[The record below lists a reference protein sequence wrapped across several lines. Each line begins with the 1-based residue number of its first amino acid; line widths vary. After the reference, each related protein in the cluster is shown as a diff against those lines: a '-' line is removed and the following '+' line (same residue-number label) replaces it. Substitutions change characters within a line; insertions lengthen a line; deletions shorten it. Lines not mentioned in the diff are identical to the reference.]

1 MLTTRA
7 KRLRRSSFSL
17 SFLLFPFLLS
27 AQVRHTV
34 SGTVRHTV
42 SGTVRDQATGET
54 LIGASVIFL
63 GHSHAAG
70 LSNAYGFYSIN
81 AVVGQYEM
89 VVSFTGYR
97 NDTIGVNL
105 GRDTVIPVNL
115 APGSPQ
121 LQEVVVTANRN
132 TNNVSRPLMG
142 VQKLSISEIKDVP
155 VLFGEKDIL
164 KTIQLLP
171 GVQSGGD
178 GSSGFYVRGG
188 SIDQNLILL
197 DEATVYNPSHLLGF
211 FSTFNSDAIKDVTLY
226 KGAIPAEFGG
236 RLASVLDVRMNDGNI
251 KDYVV
256 SGGLGLIS
264 SRLNIEGPIEKD
276 DGSFIVS
283 ARRTYADLFLKLSRD
298 TNTNR
303 SSLYFYDIN
312 AKANYRLGDKDHIFL
327 SGYFGKDELGLG
339 NTFGLDYGN
348 STATFRWNHILN
360 SRLFS
365 NTSLIY
371 SKYNYD
377 VTINSGKNDIGI
389 TSFIKDY
396 HFKEDMEYYANAS
409 NKLDFG
415 IDVIHHTTS
424 PGVITASETSSFN
437 PVSLQNKYSLESA
450 AYISHDLS
458 LSDKINV
465 NYGLRANLFTV
476 LGPGNFYTYDSSGNT
491 IDTATY
497 SSGQVVKNYFNLE
510 PRFSMSI
517 KVAATSSIKLAYT
530 RTTQNLH
537 LLSNSTSANPTDVWI
552 PSSNNVKPEI
562 ADQVSVGYFRN
573 FKDNQY
579 EFSTEVYYRDMQN
592 QIDYK
597 NGAQLIANEN
607 VESELI
613 FGKGRSYGVEV
624 FAKKKVGRLT
634 GWVSYTLSRTERQFN
649 GVNSDNWY
657 PANQDRT
664 HNLSVVG
671 IYKLNKKWTLS
682 GDFVYYTGNA
692 VTWPSGKYEVNGQI
706 AFLYTQRNGSRM
718 PPYNRLDV
726 GATLQGK
733 KTKKFDSNWNF
744 SVYNLYGR
752 ENPYSISFQQ
762 DPGDPTKTQAVQYAL
777 FRWVPSVTYNFKF

>member
-312 AKANYRLGDKDHIFL
+312 AKANYSLGDKDHIFL

-377 VTINSGKNDIGI
+377 VTINSGKQRYW
-389 TSFIKDY
+389 DY
-396 HFKEDMEYYANAS
+396 LLY
-409 NKLDFG
+409 
-415 IDVIHHTTS
+415 
-424 PGVITASETSSFN
+424 
-437 PVSLQNKYSLESA
+437 Q
-450 AYISHDLS
+450 
-458 LSDKINV
+458 
-465 NYGLRANLFTV
+465 GL
-476 LGPGNFYTYDSSGNT
+476 
-491 IDTATY
+491 
-497 SSGQVVKNYFNLE
+497 
-510 PRFSMSI
+510 
-517 KVAATSSIKLAYT
+517 
-530 RTTQNLH
+530 
-537 LLSNSTSANPTDVWI
+537 
-552 PSSNNVKPEI
+552 
-562 ADQVSVGYFRN
+562 
-573 FKDNQY
+573 
-579 EFSTEVYYRDMQN
+579 
-592 QIDYK
+592 
-597 NGAQLIANEN
+597 
-607 VESELI
+607 
-613 FGKGRSYGVEV
+613 
-624 FAKKKVGRLT
+624 
-634 GWVSYTLSRTERQFN
+634 
-649 GVNSDNWY
+649 
-657 PANQDRT
+657 
-664 HNLSVVG
+664 
-671 IYKLNKKWTLS
+671 
-682 GDFVYYTGNA
+682 
-692 VTWPSGKYEVNGQI
+692 
-706 AFLYTQRNGSRM
+706 
-718 PPYNRLDV
+718 
-726 GATLQGK
+726 
-733 KTKKFDSNWNF
+733 
-744 SVYNLYGR
+744 
-752 ENPYSISFQQ
+752 SFQGGYGILCQ
-762 DPGDPTKTQAVQYAL
+762 CQ
-777 FRWVPSVTYNFKF
+777 

>member
-1 MLTTRA
+1 MFTISTKQLHR
-7 KRLRRSSFSL
+7 
-17 SFLLFPFLLS
+17 FLCALIIIFTPTFLF

-34 SGTVRHTV
+34 N
-42 SGTVRDQATGET
+42 GTVRDQSTGET
-54 LIGASVIFL
+54 LIGASIVFL
-63 GHSHAAG
+63 GHPHTAT
-70 LSNAYGFYSIN
+70 LSNSYGFYSIN
-81 AVVGQYEM
+81 SNAGQYQL
-89 VVSFTGYR
+89 VVSFAGYQS
-97 NDTIGVNL
+97 DTIGL
-105 GRDTVIPVNL
+105 YLTRDTAIAINL
-115 APGSPQ
+115 APGAPQ
-121 LQEVVVTANRN
+121 LQEVIVTADKS
-132 TNNVSRPLMG
+132 TSNVSKPLMG

-155 VLFGEKDIL
+155 VIFGEKDIL
-164 KTIQLLP
+164 KTIQMLP
-171 GVQSGGD
+171 GVQAGGD

-188 SIDQNLILL
+188 SVDQNLILL

-256 SGGLGLIS
+256 SGGIGLIS
-264 SRLNIEGPIEKD
+264 SRLNVEGPIEKD

-312 AKANYRLGDKDHIFL
+312 AKANYKLGDKDRIYL
-327 SGYFGKDELGLG
+327 SGYFGKDALGLG
-339 NTFGLDYGN
+339 NTFGLVYGN
-348 STATFRWNHILN
+348 STATFRWNHIFN

-377 VTINSGKNDIGI
+377 VTINSANNNIGI
-389 TSFIKDY
+389 TSFIEDY
-396 HFKEDMEYYANAS
+396 HFKEDMEYYANAG

-415 IDVIHHTTS
+415 IDLNHHATS
-424 PGVITASETSSFN
+424 PGVISASATSSFN
-437 PVSLQNKYSLESA
+437 PLAVQSRYSLESA

-458 LSDKINV
+458 VSDRINI
-465 NYGLRANLFTV
+465 NYGLRANLFTIF
-476 LGPGNFYTYDSSGNT
+476 GPGNFYTYDSSGNA

-497 SSGQVVKNYFNLE
+497 GTGQVVKNYFNLE
-510 PRFSMSI
+510 PRFSMSWKLTEVSSV
-517 KVAATSSIKLAYT
+517 KVAYT

-537 LLSNSTSANPTDVWI
+537 LLSNSTSSNPTDVWI
-552 PSSNNVKPEI
+552 PSSNNVHPEI
-562 ADQVSVGYFRN
+562 ADQVSAGYFRN
-573 FKDNQY
+573 FRDNSY
-579 EFSTEVYYRDMQN
+579 EFSMETYYRDMQN

-607 VESELI
+607 VESQLI
-613 FGKGRSYGVEV
+613 FGKGRSYGLEL

-634 GWVSYTLSRTERQFN
+634 GWISYTLSRTERRFE
-649 GVNSDNWY
+649 GVNNYNWY

-664 HNLSVVG
+664 HNLAVVG
-671 IYKLNKKWTLS
+671 IYRLNAKWTLS

-706 AFLYTQRNGSRM
+706 VFLYTERNGYRM
-718 PPYNRLDV
+718 PPYDRLDLS
-726 GATLQGK
+726 ATLQGR
-733 KTKKFDSNWNF
+733 KTKKFESSWNF
-744 SVYNLYGR
+744 SVYNAYGR
-752 ENPYSISFQQ
+752 ENPYSIGFQE
-762 DPGDPTKTQAVQYAL
+762 DPGDPAKTQAVQYAL

>member
-1 MLTTRA
+1 MLTISTKQLHRF
-7 KRLRRSSFSL
+7 LWSF
-17 SFLLFPFLLS
+17 FLFFTPTLVFS
-27 AQVRHTV
+27 QVRHTV
-34 SGTVRHTV
+34 N
-42 SGTVRDQATGET
+42 GTVRDESTGET
-54 LIGASVIFL
+54 LIGASIIFL
-63 GHSHAAG
+63 GHPHTAT
-70 LSNAYGFYSIN
+70 LSNSYGFYSIN
-81 AVVGQYEM
+81 SGAGRYQL
-89 VVSFTGYR
+89 VVSFAGYR
-97 NDTIGVNL
+97 SDTIGL
-105 GRDTVIPVNL
+105 YLSRDTVIAVNL
-115 APGSPQ
+115 APGTPQ
-121 LQEVVVTANRN
+121 LQEVIVTADKS
-132 TNNVSRPLMG
+132 TSNVSRPLMG

-256 SGGLGLIS
+256 SGGIGLIS
-264 SRLNIEGPIEKD
+264 SRLNVEGPIEKD

-283 ARRTYADLFLKLSRD
+283 ARRTYADLFLKLSHD

-312 AKANYRLGDKDHIFL
+312 AKANYKLGEKDRIYL
-327 SGYFGKDELGLG
+327 SGYFGKDALGLG
-339 NTFGLDYGN
+339 NTFGLVYGN
-348 STATFRWNHILN
+348 STATLRWNHIFN

-377 VTINSGKNDIGI
+377 ITINSANNNIGI
-389 TSFIKDY
+389 TSYIEDY
-396 HFKEDMEYYANAS
+396 HFKEDMEYYANAG

-415 IDVIHHTTS
+415 IDLNHHTTS
-424 PGVITASETSSFN
+424 PGVISASETSSFN
-437 PVSLQNKYSLESA
+437 PLTVESRYSLESA

-458 LSDKINV
+458 VSDRVNI

-476 LGPGNFYTYDSSGNT
+476 FGPGNFYTYDSSGNA

-497 SSGQVVKNYFNLE
+497 GTGQVVKNYFNLE
-510 PRFSMSI
+510 PRFSMSWKLTAVSSV
-517 KVAATSSIKLAYT
+517 KVAYT

-537 LLSNSTSANPTDVWI
+537 LLSNSTSSNPTDVWI
-552 PSSNNVKPEI
+552 PSSNNVRPET
-562 ADQVSVGYFRN
+562 ADQVSAGYFRN
-573 FKDNQY
+573 FRDNSY
-579 EFSTEVYYRDMQN
+579 EFSVETYYRDMQN

-607 VESELI
+607 VESQLI

-624 FAKKKVGRLT
+624 FAKKRVGRLT
-634 GWVSYTLSRTERQFN
+634 GWISYTLSRTERRFE
-649 GVNSDNWY
+649 GVNNYSWY

-664 HNLSVVG
+664 HNLALVG
-671 IYKLNKKWTLS
+671 IYRLNPKWTLS

-692 VTWPSGKYEVNGQI
+692 VTWPSGKYEANGQI
-706 AFLYTQRNGSRM
+706 VFLYTQRNGYRM
-718 PPYNRLDV
+718 PPYNRLDLS
-726 GATLQGK
+726 ATLQGK
-733 KTKKFDSNWNF
+733 KTKKFESSWNF
-744 SVYNLYGR
+744 SIYNAYGR
-752 ENPYSISFQQ
+752 ENPYSIGFQQ